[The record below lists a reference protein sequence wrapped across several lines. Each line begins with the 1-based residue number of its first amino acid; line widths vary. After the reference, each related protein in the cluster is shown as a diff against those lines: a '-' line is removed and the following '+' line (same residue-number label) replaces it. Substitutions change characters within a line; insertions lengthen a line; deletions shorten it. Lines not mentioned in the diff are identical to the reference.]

1 MNIFRKCLKKQFGK
15 SKYVMYVKMCE
26 EEVEKS
32 TISKTKLED
41 KKIFVDMYEQLK
53 QENEEYIKEKIEIL
67 TETLKHSLRV
77 GMGFSGIFVF
87 YILADIFLIALQL
100 DHIITCA
107 ALLLMGIC
115 FIYKLLEFLA
125 NKYCFVDAYLIM
137 IYKSVLEKLYKKD
150 MNAFKMK

>member
-32 TISKTKLED
+32 TISKTKLEY

-77 GMGFSGIFVF
+77 GRGFSGIFVF

>member
-77 GMGFSGIFVF
+77 GRGFSGIFVF
-87 YILADIFLIALQL
+87 YIL
-100 DHIITCA
+100 
-107 ALLLMGIC
+107 
-115 FIYKLLEFLA
+115 
-125 NKYCFVDAYLIM
+125 V
-137 IYKSVLEKLYKKD
+137 
-150 MNAFKMK
+150 

>member
-53 QENEEYIKEKIEIL
+53 QENEEYIKEKIAIL
-67 TETLKHSLRV
+67 SERLKHSLRV
-77 GMGFSGIFVF
+77 GRGFSGIFVF

-150 MNAFKMK
+150 MKAFKMK

>member
-67 TETLKHSLRV
+67 TETLKHSLWV
-77 GMGFSGIFVF
+77 GRGFSGIFVF